1 VLDFSDHQA
10 ICSSVSHMTI
20 FKICSELWHHLLK
33 SRKEKCYYWLIQ
45 CHDIITFVIYTSS
58 TPHVRPISNLYIR
71 KASQKSK
78 WDSKKQCVSSVDWWL
93 SNLSQWNELK
103 LSDSWHCTIIELQAF
118 QLPKK
123 LEKTRC
129 EERKPYLIINRLTLV
144 KYVPYAQNSCTMIH
158 KA

>member
-58 TPHVRPISNLYIR
+58 GSNLFFFLTQPPMLGPLVISTLGR
-71 KASQKSK
+71 QVKRANETVKNSVFHQLTDDWVIS
-78 WDSKKQCVSSVDWWL
+78 VSEMN
-93 SNLSQWNELK
+93 SN
-103 LSDSWHCTIIELQAF
+103 
-118 QLPKK
+118 
-123 LEKTRC
+123 
-129 EERKPYLIINRLTLV
+129 YLTADIV
-144 KYVPYAQNSCTMIH
+144 Q
-158 KA
+158 